1 MKKEPTEFV
10 IVSIL
15 RWESIFKVQKSA
27 QTPASSDWGKLI
39 RRWGKMYLTG
49 PHPPSA
55 TVPVSQR
62 ARVIF
67 WMMDSATSP
76 FGSAQNDRV
85 GSMLVGVKILGLWN
99 PYGNKLALCALV
111 LG

>member
-1 MKKEPTEFV
+1 
-10 IVSIL
+10 
-15 RWESIFKVQKSA
+15 
-27 QTPASSDWGKLI
+27 
-39 RRWGKMYLTG
+39 MYLTG

-85 GSMLVGVKILGLWN
+85 RSILVREMFLDYRIHMEINWRYVHW
-99 PYGNKLALCALV
+99 YWVDAV
-111 LG
+111 WEQVFD